1 MLYESVAN
9 LKVEGSWGK
18 MVTKGKVV
26 SAGTAPEAHGK
37 ICGSETS
44 NGIHCCIQAG
54 TAPHVMNYV
63 DNLLV
68 PRTPLPMGL
77 HCQNPL
83 MCGVKLPKEPLATF
97 TDVTLSMPP
106 GDTPNFGDP
115 TNLTALQMQGAKSKC
130 CCLGQ

>member
-1 MLYESVAN
+1 
-9 LKVEGSWGK
+9 

-26 SAGTAPEAHGK
+26 SAGMAPEAHGK

-54 TAPHVMNYV
+54 TAPHVMNYL

-68 PRTPLPMGL
+68 HRTPLPMGL

-106 GDTPNFGDP
+106 GDTPNIGDP
-115 TNLTALQMQGAKSKC
+115 TNSTALQT
-130 CCLGQ
+130 